1 MNGLVIWAQI
11 KCRSVMELY
20 RQMAVALKVPLLVPI
35 WHEKPLGADIR
46 KDVGFK
52 NDEFADIPSVTV
64 GDDFDKGVRLIEE
77 HKGWRHIF
85 CVYQNASVFRRLIVE
100 AKRRTGK
107 VGVMSEAPCNMS
119 NGVKGVLKECY
130 LRFFLRNR
138 LRDATAN
145 ADFFVNYSG
154 CDDQY
159 LRSIGWASDKVIPFG
174 YFPPPIPGSEFSG
187 RNVNRKFTILSSGV
201 MTWHRGVDVLV
212 EALRLLTRRGVPYHA
227 TITQNGPL
235 FDAVKNKAIKY
246 SLPIDFPGFVPMERL
261 IELYSTCSVYVGAG
275 RHEPWGMRLNDALNC
290 GAPLVVSRG
299 MGGVKLVDDYGCG
312 VAFQS
317 GDSRRLAD
325 VLQRLIEDKQFYARV
340 LERTSVAADAIKPEQ
355 QARRLLGKID
365 TMAPGWFLLEG

>member
-174 YFPPPIPGSEFSG
+174 YFPPPIPGSEFSE

-261 IELYSTCSVYVGAG
+261 IELDSTCSVSVGAG

-312 VAFQS
+312 AAFTGGS
-317 GDSRRLAD
+317 SRQLAD
-325 VLQRLIEDKQFYARV
+325 ELQRMILDKAYYDKV
-340 LERTSVAADAIKPEQ
+340 LEKTKEAVAAIRPEF
-355 QARRLLGKID
+355 QAKRLVGMIERVV
-365 TMAPGWFLLEG
+365 PNWFE